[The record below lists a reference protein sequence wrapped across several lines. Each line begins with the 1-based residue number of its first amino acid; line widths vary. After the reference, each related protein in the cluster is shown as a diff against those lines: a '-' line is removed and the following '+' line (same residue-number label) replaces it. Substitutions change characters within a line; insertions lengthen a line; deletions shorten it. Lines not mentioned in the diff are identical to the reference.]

1 MKIQESAENYLEA
14 ILILNKRNGEVHA
27 IDIAA
32 ELEFSKPS
40 VSVAMKRLREN
51 GYVEVNGMGHITLTD
66 KGMEIAQR
74 MYERHTFLSSWL
86 ASIGVDPVIAAED
99 ACRMEH
105 VISAETCDAIRA
117 YAALNVGSK
126 YGNKGAPPACAG
138 GAFEN

>member
-74 MYERHTFLSSWL
+74 MYERHTFLSSWRPPL
-86 ASIGVDPVIAAED
+86 AWT
-99 ACRMEH
+99 R
-105 VISAETCDAIRA
+105 
-117 YAALNVGSK
+117 
-126 YGNKGAPPACAG
+126 
-138 GAFEN
+138 

>member
-74 MYERHTFLSSWL
+74 MYERHTFLSGWL

-105 VISAETCDAIRA
+105 VISAETFDAIRA
-117 YAALNVGSK
+117 YAARNGSR
-126 YGNKGAPPACAG
+126 G
-138 GAFEN
+138 GEN

>member
-74 MYERHTFLSSWL
+74 MYERHTFLSGWL

-105 VISAETCDAIRA
+105 VISAETFDAIRV
-117 YAALNVGSK
+117 YAARNGSR
-126 YGNKGAPPACAG
+126 G
-138 GAFEN
+138 GEN

>member
-66 KGMEIAQR
+66 KGMEIAYR
-74 MYERHTFLSSWL
+74 MYERHTFLPSWL

-105 VISAETCDAIRA
+105 VISAETFDAIRA
-117 YAALNVGSK
+117 YAARNG
-126 YGNKGAPPACAG
+126 
-138 GAFEN
+138 

>member
-74 MYERHTFLSSWL
+74 MYERHTFLSGWL

-105 VISAETCDAIRA
+105 VISAETFDAIRA
-117 YAALNVGSK
+117 YAARNGSRS
-126 YGNKGAPPACAG
+126 G
-138 GAFEN
+138 EN

>member
-86 ASIGVDPVIAAED
+86 ASIGEDPVIAAED

-105 VISAETCDAIRA
+105 VISAETFDAIRA
-117 YAALNVGSK
+117 YAARNG
-126 YGNKGAPPACAG
+126 
-138 GAFEN
+138 

>member
-74 MYERHTFLSSWL
+74 MYEPHLPVQLVGLHRRGPGDRGGGRLPHGACHQRRDLRRHPRLRR
-86 ASIGVDPVIAAED
+86 PKRVIQ
-99 ACRMEH
+99 
-105 VISAETCDAIRA
+105 IREQR
-117 YAALNVGSK
+117 GSP
-126 YGNKGAPPACAG
+126 GLRRGS
-138 GAFEN
+138 F